1 MQTAKTNVMGERWDM
16 QDKLVMGLLGSQGP
30 EREREIT
37 ASSLMR
43 VLLLFENALDA
54 ISFSI
59 SNCTYTYRF
68 LVLLSKEE
76 VPINQA
82 FLG

>member
-1 MQTAKTNVMGERWDM
+1 M

-30 EREREIT
+30 ERERVIT
-37 ASSLMR
+37 ASSLMK
-43 VLLLFENALDA
+43 VLLLFEKALDD

-76 VPINQA
+76 VPTRL
-82 FLG
+82 FLANILFNPKVFSF